1 MLFIFICI
9 SDPWLLV
16 ALALGRSGPRSLLVA
31 AALTGPL
38 GSDPFV
44 SSARTP
50 SSPLLLCFARPLR
63 RFARSGA
70 LQPTPFG
77 QAHSVQRTR
86 PSPLGQ
92 ALSARP
98 TWLHPLASATSVAR
112 PGRFVLGAAAP
123 LGTPQIGTLG
133 RTLRLGPLGLEFL
146 GSVPRLG
153 PRPL

>member
-1 MLFIFICI
+1 MLYIFICI
-9 SDPWLLV
+9 SAPWLLV

-31 AALTGPL
+31 AALTGP
-38 GSDPFV
+38 
-44 SSARTP
+44 SARTH
-50 SSPLLLCFARPLR
+50 SSPLLLCFARLLR
-63 RFARSGA
+63 RFARSGV

-98 TWLHPLASATSVAR
+98 TWLHPLSSATSVAR
-112 PGRFVLGAAAP
+112 PARFVLGAAAP
-123 LGTPQIGTLG
+123 LGTPRIGTLG